1 MAIVNKYASAN
12 YNNTNGP
19 KLDPAGSFGTG
30 VDLQSSVC
38 TFVMTGDTVASIYR
52 IFKGIPGDAIIT
64 KLEIVN
70 DVWTNCTS
78 VNIGLYGVLDFD
90 GVGAVTSNA
99 TVASGAALLVSAYD
113 PHSATTDW
121 TNMPLA
127 MGVAAHGQPLWTL
140 CGQSEYPPKFAAYD
154 IGLATV
160 TNSGTA
166 TPNLTFKLSYI
177 RNV

>member
-1 MAIVNKYASAN
+1 MAVVNKYVSPN
-12 YNNTNGP
+12 YALQ
-19 KLDPAGSFGTG
+19 KLDAAGSFGPG
-30 VDLQSSVC
+30 VCAQTSVC
-38 TFVMTGDTVASIYR
+38 AFVMTGDTVASIYR

-70 DVWTNCTS
+70 DAWTNCTS
-78 VNIGLYGVLDFD
+78 INIGLYGVLDFD
-90 GVGAVTSNA
+90 GVGAV
-99 TVASGAALLVSAYD
+99 VSGQAAALVSAYD

-127 MGVAAHGQPLWTL
+127 MGVANHGVNLWTL
-140 CGQSEYPPKFAAYD
+140 AGQAEYPPKFAAYD

-166 TPNLTFKLSYI
+166 TPNLAFKMSYI

>member
-12 YNNTNGP
+12 YALG
-19 KLDPAGSFGTG
+19 KLDPAGTFGSG
-30 VDLQSSVC
+30 VEVMSSVC
-38 TFVMTGDTVASIYR
+38 TFVMTADSATSIYR

-70 DVWTNCTS
+70 DAWVNCTS
-78 VNIGLYGVLDFD
+78 INIGLYQVLDFD
-90 GVGAVTSNA
+90 GVGAVIT
-99 TVASGAALLVSAYD
+99 GQAAALVSAYD
-113 PHSATTDW
+113 PHVATTDW

-127 MGVAAHGQPLWTL
+127 MSVANHAANLWTIA
-140 CGQSEYPPKFAAYD
+140 GQAEYPPKYAAYD

-166 TPNLTFKLSYI
+166 TPNLTFKMSYI
-177 RNV
+177 RNN